1 MDFELLKELVAEGL
15 GVEKEKVTMEADLA
29 ADLGADSLDAV
40 ELIMTIEDEFDITV
54 DDESAQAF
62 KTVGQIADFIESKK
76 N

>member
-1 MDFELLKELVAEGL
+1 MDFELLQDLIADGL
-15 GVEKEKVTMEADLA
+15 GVDKEKITREADLA

-40 ELIMTIEDEFDITV
+40 ELIMAIEDEFDITV
-54 DDESAQAF
+54 DDETAQSF

>member
-1 MDFELLKELVAEGL
+1 MDFELLQDLIADGL
-15 GVEKEKVTMEADLA
+15 GVEKEKITREADLA

-40 ELIMTIEDEFDITV
+40 ELIMAIEDEFDLTV
-54 DDESAQAF
+54 DDETAQSF